1 MTSNMRWLTVVFR
14 HSSINYPSISFLAP
28 TKPPRRD
35 GPFLSHLLARQ
46 DVAGQL
52 DLSKVSF
59 ADGLQQAV
67 VADVRLFVRD
77 GRAAAR
83 RQTVAA
89 RRFGGRRRRIGEAVR
104 SLYLWETQTVI
115 VKHLAHCDSSGYPG
129 RQRGATG
136 KRTRTSSVYDTADDS
151 THNIIITMFV
161 V

>member
-1 MTSNMRWLTVVFR
+1 MCFAVTYVRDWVYTKRPHCL
-14 HSSINYPSISFLAP
+14 HDAAAAKGAEEDSS
-28 TKPPRRD
+28 K
-35 GPFLSHLLARQ
+35 SHLSARQ
-46 DVAGQL
+46 SVFGQFDFGEVAL
-52 DLSKVSF
+52 

-89 RRFGGRRRRIGEAVR
+89 RRFGGRRRRIWEAVR

-151 THNIIITMFV
+151 THNIVVLVFV